1 MTHESPTRTQP
12 GAGSPAPPSR
22 WLEIVCNGPVP
33 HAKPGRPRV
42 VGVLEGEGVGRE
54 VIGGALR
61 VLDAVES
68 VTPEKFTVRVGG
80 LIGLEAKE
88 RFGQALTEEV
98 VNFCQRVAAEG
109 GAILAGPGGGRF
121 VYDLRKRFDLF
132 CKLSPIEVYDE
143 LGEAGRLK
151 SRYARNVDILVV
163 RENVGGIYQGD
174 WTETSAADR
183 GRVARHHF
191 SYAQDEVHR
200 ILEVAAR
207 IAATR
212 RGHVSVIWK
221 KDGLPTVSKL
231 WSDCASQV
239 AREFGVSHSM
249 VDIDYAAYR
258 MIQHATELDV
268 VVAPNLFGDV
278 LCDLGAVLA
287 GSRAISYSGNFNAAG
302 TGVYQTNHGA
312 AYDLAGSD
320 RANPV
325 GQILSLAMMLRESFG
340 LAREARLVE
349 DAVREVWRQGWQ
361 TADLAEE
368 GPRIVGTRRMAALVA
383 EAVTVLAPGLKV
395 G

>member
-1 MTHESPTRTQP
+1 MAQETRAQAPSGSDSP
-12 GAGSPAPPSR
+12 SPVPR
-22 WLEIVCNGPVP
+22 WLESVCDGPAP
-33 HAKPGRPRV
+33 QAAPGRPRV

-54 VIGGALR
+54 VTGAALR
-61 VLDAVES
+61 VLDAVGAVS
-68 VTPEKFTVRVGG
+68 PEKFTVRVGG
-80 LIGLEAKE
+80 LIGLEALE
-88 RFGQALTEEV
+88 RHGQVLTEEV
-98 VNFCQRVAAEG
+98 EVFCRRVAADG

-132 CKLSPIEVYDE
+132 CKLSPIQVYDE
-143 LGEAGRLK
+143 LCEAGRLK
-151 SRYARNVDILVV
+151 NRHARNVDILVV

-174 WTETSAADR
+174 WTETSSADR

-191 SYAQDEVHR
+191 SYAQDEVRR
-200 ILEVAAR
+200 ILDVAAG

-212 RGHVSVIWK
+212 RGNVAVIWK

-231 WSDCASQV
+231 WSDCASEA

-258 MIQHATELDV
+258 MIQDAPELDV

-278 LCDLGAVLA
+278 LCDLGAVLI
-287 GSRAISYSGNFNAAG
+287 GSRAVSYSGNFNTEG
-302 TGVYQTNHGA
+302 LGVYQTNHGA

-340 LAREARLVE
+340 LDRESRLVE
-349 DAVREVWRQGWQ
+349 DAVRAVWRQGWQ
-361 TADLAEE
+361 TADLAED
-368 GPRIVGTRRMAALVA
+368 GPRIVGTRRMAELIAD
-383 EAVTVLAPGLKV
+383 AVTALAPSLKV

>member
-278 LCDLGAVLA
+278 LCDLGAV
-287 GSRAISYSGNFNAAG
+287 F
-302 TGVYQTNHGA
+302 
-312 AYDLAGSD
+312 YDLAGSD